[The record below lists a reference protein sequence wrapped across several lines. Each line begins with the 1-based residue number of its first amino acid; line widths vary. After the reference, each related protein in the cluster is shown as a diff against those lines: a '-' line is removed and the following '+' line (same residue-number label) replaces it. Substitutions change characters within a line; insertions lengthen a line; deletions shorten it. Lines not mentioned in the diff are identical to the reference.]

1 MLYTV
6 QNDGGMKMSD
16 IDDAIQRLKE
26 ELGILQRAKAIIKGK
41 VHAGHHEPFAGKGI
55 GKGKSD
61 IKPDSDAGQAWVAL
75 REAGTPLHVTDILKA
90 IEKKKGKQPVRAS
103 LVSAL
108 ARYSKRKRIFYRASP
123 NTFGLLELKAETNKI
138 TE

>member
-1 MLYTV
+1 M
-6 QNDGGMKMSD
+6 GE
-16 IDDAIQRLKE
+16 IDDAIQRLQD
-26 ELGILQRAKAIIKGK
+26 ELTILKRAKAIIKAK
-41 VHAGHHEPFAGKGI
+41 VQTSHHEANVSKGI

-61 IKPDSDAGQAWVAL
+61 IKPDSDAGQAWGVL

-108 ARYSKRKRIFYRASP
+108 ARYSKRKRIFYRAKP
-123 NTFGLLELKAETNKI
+123 NTFGLLEVKAEVNKI
-138 TE
+138 SE